1 MTYNTYNNKRLST
14 LQTEDHC
21 PLLNSGEQEVHGAWF
36 DNTLNGVGELV
47 TYTCL
52 DGMTFPDGD
61 RQKTIECLPG
71 GNWSEVLDDCQG
83 QSTTD
88 IP

>member
-1 MTYNTYNNKRLST
+1 M
-14 LQTEDHC
+14 
-21 PLLNSGEQEVHGAWF
+21 
-36 DNTLNGVGELV
+36 